1 MKNIKRIYTV
11 LISLSL
17 IIIVFSYIALINTTN
32 QCDEIGKATIKD
44 KISVAENNMYSENSV
59 NTQLDTFVSSV
70 SNNSV
75 NEIKEPGISQNT
87 SLVSTITE
95 IDNPNFTGKII
106 PTENW
111 YHINP
116 GLFTD
121 DELYTVNLI
130 IKKMNENRYS
140 SLESERF
147 EVSSSIGS
155 DSYYKI
161 VSFFAIYFGE
171 WDTTRIQFIDVCVSN
186 DYNTGIK
193 KSEVVLYYN
202 KIRTLQKN
210 LEVVLNKI
218 DSILKTFDDIGDTDI
233 LFQISNYLVDN
244 VSYSNGYEDAYDAF
258 IYNKTV
264 CNGYATAFN
273 MMANKAGITSDI
285 CIGTAY
291 NGDYHAWNIVTLNN
305 GDKKYYD
312 TTLYRLAKNKKYIN
326 NSQNPNK
333 TYILNDYSKE
343 LLV

>member
-1 MKNIKRIYTV
+1 MKKVKRICC
-11 LISLSL
+11 LIVILLL
-17 IIIVFSYIALINTTN
+17 IFILLYIAWADLQKQRVVDMQVSKNNEELTSKNSLPNFSTEIISTIESNTSSN
-32 QCDEIGKATIKD
+32 ESEI
-44 KISVAENNMYSENSV
+44 
-59 NTQLDTFVSSV
+59 SSNV
-70 SNNSV
+70 PFNEDIFSSNNNEEEINSTPIKKIV
-75 NEIKEPGISQNT
+75 PNEI
-87 SLVSTITE
+87 
-95 IDNPNFTGKII
+95 
-106 PTENW
+106 W
-111 YHINP
+111 YHVNS
-116 GLFTD
+116 GLFTN
-121 DELYTVNLI
+121 DELDTVNLI

-202 KIRTLQKN
+202 KIRIFQKN

-218 DSILKTFDDIGDTDI
+218 DSILKTFDDTGDTDI

-244 VSYSNGYEDAYDAF
+244 VSYLNGYEDAYDAF